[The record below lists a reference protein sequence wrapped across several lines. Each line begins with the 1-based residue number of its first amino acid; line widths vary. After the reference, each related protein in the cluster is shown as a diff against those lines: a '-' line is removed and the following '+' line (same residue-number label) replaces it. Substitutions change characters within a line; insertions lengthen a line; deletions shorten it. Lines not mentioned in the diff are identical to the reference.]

1 MTDLSYYTDYELSTE
16 LTERK
21 LAGNCEYLDMLDRR
35 MLREIIE
42 TFHKE
47 NWEGREKIYKNICK
61 NGKSNRDSRTS
72 GI

>member
-1 MTDLSYYTDYELSTE
+1 MTDLSYYTDYELSTQ
-16 LTERK
+16 LIERK
-21 LAGNCEYLDMLDRR
+21 IEGGLESHYLDMLDRR

-61 NGKSNRDSRTS
+61 NGRK
-72 GI
+72 